1 MQDDL
6 RAELIKQFPSE
17 VIETK
22 DMTGKEYYACPT
34 CKRAVATGTEKCQGC
49 GQKLSWDNIRHENE
63 AKGSKKAKIE
73 FDVPADFALEDCIVL
88 YRKKW
93 GRKCLRVSTADERK
107 LQAGIIIMKYQSE
120 RKHTWH
126 QNSTR

>member
-22 DMTGKEYYACPT
+22 DMTGKDYYACPT

-49 GQKLSWDNIRHENE
+49 GQKLSWDNIRHE
-63 AKGSKKAKIE
+63 
-73 FDVPADFALEDCIVL
+73 
-88 YRKKW
+88 KW
-93 GRKCLRVSTADERK
+93 GRKCLRMSTADERK

>member
-49 GQKLSWDNIRHENE
+49 GQKLSGMRMRQKEV
-63 AKGSKKAKIE
+63 KKRKSSLMFRQI
-73 FDVPADFALEDCIVL
+73 L
-88 YRKKW
+88 Y
-93 GRKCLRVSTADERK
+93 
-107 LQAGIIIMKYQSE
+107 
-120 RKHTWH
+120 
-126 QNSTR
+126 

>member
-49 GQKLSWDNIRHENE
+49 GQKLSWTISGMRMRQKEV
-63 AKGSKKAKIE
+63 KK
-73 FDVPADFALEDCIVL
+73 
-88 YRKKW
+88 RKSSLMF
-93 GRKCLRVSTADERK
+93 RQIL
-107 LQAGIIIMKYQSE
+107 
-120 RKHTWH
+120 H
-126 QNSTR
+126 

>member
-34 CKRAVATGTEKCQGC
+34 EILLRIPHFGTLPAPERQPLPTLLPSAVFSWLHILLLITAVVEFFLPLPHQGSC
-49 GQKLSWDNIRHENE
+49 SLN
-63 AKGSKKAKIE
+63 
-73 FDVPADFALEDCIVL
+73 P
-88 YRKKW
+88 
-93 GRKCLRVSTADERK
+93 
-107 LQAGIIIMKYQSE
+107 
-120 RKHTWH
+120 
-126 QNSTR
+126 

>member
-49 GQKLSWDNIRHENE
+49 GQKLSWDNIRHE
-63 AKGSKKAKIE
+63 IE
-73 FDVPADFALEDCIVL
+73 FDVPADFALEDC
-88 YRKKW
+88 
-93 GRKCLRVSTADERK
+93 RKCPLSYIGRNGDENVYECP
-107 LQAGIIIMKYQSE
+107 LQMRGSCRLE
-120 RKHTWH
+120 L
-126 QNSTR
+126 S

>member
-63 AKGSKKAKIE
+63 EVKKQKSSLMFRQILHWRTVENAHC
-73 FDVPADFALEDCIVL
+73 P
-88 YRKKW
+88 
-93 GRKCLRVSTADERK
+93 T
-107 LQAGIIIMKYQSE
+107 SE
-120 RKHTWH
+120 EMGTKMFTSVHCR
-126 QNSTR
+126 

>member
-34 CKRAVATGTEKCQGC
+34 CKRAVA
-49 GQKLSWDNIRHENE
+49 
-63 AKGSKKAKIE
+63 IE
-73 FDVPADFALEDCIVL
+73 FDVPADFVLEDC
-88 YRKKW
+88 
-93 GRKCLRVSTADERK
+93 RKCPMSYIGRNGDENVYECP
-107 LQAGIIIMKYQSE
+107 LQMRGSCRLE
-120 RKHTWH
+120 L
-126 QNSTR
+126 S

>member
-34 CKRAVATGTEKCQGC
+34 CKRAVATGTEKCQL
-49 GQKLSWDNIRHENE
+49 GQ
-63 AKGSKKAKIE
+63 
-73 FDVPADFALEDCIVL
+73 
-88 YRKKW
+88 
-93 GRKCLRVSTADERK
+93 
-107 LQAGIIIMKYQSE
+107 YQ
-120 RKHTWH
+120 T
-126 QNSTR
+126 

>member
-73 FDVPADFALEDCIVL
+73 F
-88 YRKKW
+88 
-93 GRKCLRVSTADERK
+93 ERK

-126 QNSTR
+126 QNSTQ

>member
-63 AKGSKKAKIE
+63 SKGIKKAKIE
-73 FDVPADFALEDCIVL
+73 FDVPADFALGDC
-88 YRKKW
+88 
-93 GRKCLRVSTADERK
+93 RKCPLSYIGRNGDENVYECPLQMRGSCK
-107 LQAGIIIMKYQSE
+107 LELS
-120 RKHTWH
+120 
-126 QNSTR
+126 

>member
-17 VIETK
+17 VIETN
-22 DMTGKEYYACPT
+22 DTT

-73 FDVPADFALEDCIVL
+73 FDVPADFALEDC
-88 YRKKW
+88 
-93 GRKCLRVSTADERK
+93 RKCPLSYIGRNGDENVYECP
-107 LQAGIIIMKYQSE
+107 LQMRGSCRLE
-120 RKHTWH
+120 L
-126 QNSTR
+126 S

>member
-34 CKRAVATGTEKCQGC
+34 CKRAVATGTEKMSGMRTEIKL
-49 GQKLSWDNIRHENE
+49 GQ
-63 AKGSKKAKIE
+63 
-73 FDVPADFALEDCIVL
+73 
-88 YRKKW
+88 Y
-93 GRKCLRVSTADERK
+93 
-107 LQAGIIIMKYQSE
+107 QA
-120 RKHTWH
+120 
-126 QNSTR
+126 

>member
-34 CKRAVATGTEKCQGC
+34 RKRAVATGTEKCQGC
-49 GQKLSWDNIRHENE
+49 GQKLMFRQILHWRTAEN
-63 AKGSKKAKIE
+63 AHCPI
-73 FDVPADFALEDCIVL
+73 LEEMGTKMFTNVHC
-88 YRKKW
+88 R
-93 GRKCLRVSTADERK
+93 
-107 LQAGIIIMKYQSE
+107 
-120 RKHTWH
+120 
-126 QNSTR
+126 

>member
-73 FDVPADFALEDCIVL
+73 FGTSNFL
-88 YRKKW
+88 
-93 GRKCLRVSTADERK
+93 CLIQPKSNHLSAR
-107 LQAGIIIMKYQSE
+107 
-120 RKHTWH
+120 
-126 QNSTR
+126 

>member
-34 CKRAVATGTEKCQGC
+34 CKRAVSIGTEKCQGC
-49 GQKLSWDNIRHENE
+49 GH
-63 AKGSKKAKIE
+63 
-73 FDVPADFALEDCIVL
+73 
-88 YRKKW
+88 
-93 GRKCLRVSTADERK
+93 
-107 LQAGIIIMKYQSE
+107 
-120 RKHTWH
+120 
-126 QNSTR
+126 

>member
-34 CKRAVATGTEKCQGC
+34 CKRAVSIGTEKCQGC

-73 FDVPADFALEDCIVL
+73 FDVPADFALEDC
-88 YRKKW
+88 RK
-93 GRKCLRVSTADERK
+93 
-107 LQAGIIIMKYQSE
+107 
-120 RKHTWH
+120 
-126 QNSTR
+126 

>member
-1 MQDDL
+1 MAITKTSHALNKKLEYRRQKMQDDL

-49 GQKLSWDNIRHENE
+49 DRN
-63 AKGSKKAKIE
+63 
-73 FDVPADFALEDCIVL
+73 
-88 YRKKW
+88 
-93 GRKCLRVSTADERK
+93 
-107 LQAGIIIMKYQSE
+107 
-120 RKHTWH
+120 
-126 QNSTR
+126 

>member
-49 GQKLSWDNIRHENE
+49 GQKLSWDNIRHENISRE
-63 AKGSKKAKIE
+63 KIG
-73 FDVPADFALEDCIVL
+73 FAFFNCIFF
-88 YRKKW
+88 
-93 GRKCLRVSTADERK
+93 TA
-107 LQAGIIIMKYQSE
+107 
-120 RKHTWH
+120 
-126 QNSTR
+126 

>member
-34 CKRAVATGTEKCQGC
+34 CKRAVATVLKNVR
-49 GQKLSWDNIRHENE
+49 D
-63 AKGSKKAKIE
+63 
-73 FDVPADFALEDCIVL
+73 AD
-88 YRKKW
+88 R
-93 GRKCLRVSTADERK
+93 
-107 LQAGIIIMKYQSE
+107 
-120 RKHTWH
+120 
-126 QNSTR
+126 N